1 MESSESEQYT
11 SRPGSG
17 PGAKSAVGLF
27 NSWIRTNGFILGLF
41 VVVILAFLFPDPGS
55 RNGWLH
61 PDVVQNAGIAL
72 ILFLQGLSM
81 PLEQVRKGAG
91 NWKLHVIIQAFTFLI
106 FPLVG
111 LAFTAVVQRVWPGE
125 PLAVRDGFLYL
136 CVLPSTVSTSVV
148 LTAVAG
154 GNTAAAIL
162 SAAFSNIVGVVLT
175 PVLVGFLIH
184 AAGKTGS
191 NSIGPLLV
199 QITML
204 TLIPFAGGVGL
215 RSFIRQWVDA
225 NKKWVNRISNGII
238 LFFVYSAFCD
248 SVKEK
253 IWQEYGLLLTA
264 QILLGVI
271 TLFGT
276 VSLLIYIASHLAR
289 LNRADA
295 IACYFCSVK
304 KTLAMGIPLAI
315 LIFGS
320 RNDLSLIL
328 LPIMFYHPF
337 QLFTNGLLAN
347 HWARNSPQHS
357 PIAAPQN

>member
-1 MESSESEQYT
+1 METSKSEQLT
-11 SRPGSG
+11 NRPGSG
-17 PGAKSAVGLF
+17 PAAKSAASPF
-27 NSWIRTNGFILGLF
+27 NSWIKTNGFILGLIA
-41 VVVILAFLFPDPGS
+41 VVVLAFLFPDPGS
-55 RNGWLH
+55 RNGWMH
-61 PDVVQNAGIAL
+61 PDLVQNVGIAL

-91 NWKLHVIIQAFTFLI
+91 NWKLHMIIQAFTFLI
-106 FPLVG
+106 FPIVG
-111 LAFTAVVQRVWPGE
+111 LAFSAVVQRVWPGE
-125 PLAVRDGFLYL
+125 PPAVRDGFLYL

-175 PVLVGFLIH
+175 PVLVSFLIH

-191 NSIGPLLV
+191 GSFGSLLL

-204 TLIPFAGGVGL
+204 TLLPFAAGVGL
-215 RSFIRQWVDA
+215 RSCIRQWVDA
-225 NKKWVNRISNGII
+225 NKKWVNRISNGVI

-253 IWQEYGLLLTA
+253 IWHEYGLLLTA

-271 TLFGT
+271 ALFGT

-289 LNRADA
+289 MNREDA

-304 KTLAMGIPLAI
+304 KTLAMGIPLAV

-347 HWARNSPQHS
+347 HWAKIAQQHS
-357 PIAAPQN
+357 RIAAPQN

>member
-1 MESSESEQYT
+1 M
-11 SRPGSG
+11 
-17 PGAKSAVGLF
+17 AKPAVSPF
-27 NSWIRTNGFILGLF
+27 NSWIKTNGFILGLF
-41 VVVILAFLFPDPGS
+41 AVVVLAFLFPDPGS
-55 RNGWLH
+55 RTGWMH
-61 PDVVQNAGIAL
+61 PDLVQNVGIAL

-111 LAFTAVVQRVWPGE
+111 LAFTALVQRIWPDE
-125 PLAVRDGFLYL
+125 PPAVRDGFLYL

-148 LTAVAG
+148 LTAVAR

-175 PVLVGFLIH
+175 PVLVSFLIH

-191 NSIGPLLV
+191 TSFGPLLL
-199 QITML
+199 QITTL
-204 TLIPFAGGVGL
+204 TLLPFAAGVGL
-215 RSFIRQWVDA
+215 RPFIRHWVDA
-225 NKKWVNRISNGII
+225 NKKWVNRISNCVI

-253 IWQEYGLLLTA
+253 IWHEYGLLLTA

-271 TLFGT
+271 VLFGA
-276 VSLLIYIASHLAR
+276 VSFLIYLTSHFAR
-289 LNRADA
+289 LNREDS

-304 KTLAMGIPLAI
+304 KTLAMGIPLAM

-347 HWARNSPQHS
+347 RWAKIAQPHS
-357 PIAAPQN
+357 PIAVPQN